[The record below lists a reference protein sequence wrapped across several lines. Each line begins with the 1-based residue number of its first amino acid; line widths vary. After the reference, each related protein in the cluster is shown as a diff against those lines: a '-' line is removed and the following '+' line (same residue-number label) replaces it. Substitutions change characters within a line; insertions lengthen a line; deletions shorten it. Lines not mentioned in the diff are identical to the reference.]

1 MGLAHA
7 WMQICIGTNHGVCN
21 KNIMYSTPV
30 NKTPNEEESSVKSGE
45 EDYSYCD
52 IGSSQEVNAM
62 HVLAELWS
70 MRLTIFVVMS
80 NKEQGMDHFVQ
91 QCLK

>member
-1 MGLAHA
+1 MECLTRTLLTARQA
-7 WMQICIGTNHGVCN
+7 A
-21 KNIMYSTPV
+21 
-30 NKTPNEEESSVKSGE
+30 KTPNQEGSSVKSGE

-52 IGSSQEVNAM
+52 IGSSQEIDAT
-62 HVLAELWS
+62 HVLAELRS

-91 QCLK
+91 QCLKLCNH